1 MKNSLEER
9 TKVENGTGKP
19 LREVQEEAVIAPD
32 RASGKGDRQ
41 AGSKTLLTL
50 RQS

>member
-19 LREVQEEAVIAPD
+19 LREVQEEAVIAGTGPAARATGRPD
-32 RASGKGDRQ
+32 PRPF
-41 AGSKTLLTL
+41 
-50 RQS
+50 